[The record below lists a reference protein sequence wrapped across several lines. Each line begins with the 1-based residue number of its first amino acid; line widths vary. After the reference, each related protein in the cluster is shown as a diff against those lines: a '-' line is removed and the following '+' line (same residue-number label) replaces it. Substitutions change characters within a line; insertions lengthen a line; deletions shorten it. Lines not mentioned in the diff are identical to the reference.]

1 MTKKRRSKIRKSDIL
16 RNKKLLKR
24 YPWLMPRNIWTGKI
38 PEDYDFSYI
47 EWFGWPQGWNKA
59 FGTMFL
65 KEIGAEIKKSRLI
78 HFQVEQMK
86 EKYGQ
91 MRCYCTGYNRKTGD
105 IITKYEFLSENICI
119 TCGKPDVPMINNHG
133 WISPECLDC
142 FMRGERHYKNILKKQ
157 DKPFVPWTDEELRQ
171 KYQDAITEEADEN
184 GEYKMANQYTRRHW
198 DSITDKP
205 IDETFDITETANAIR
220 ERWKKRREQ
229 YAKRK
234 MAR

>member
-78 HFQVEQMK
+78 HFQVQQMK

-91 MRCYCTGYNRKTGD
+91 MRCY
-105 IITKYEFLSENICI
+105 
-119 TCGKPDVPMINNHG
+119 
-133 WISPECLDC
+133 
-142 FMRGERHYKNILKKQ
+142 
-157 DKPFVPWTDEELRQ
+157 
-171 KYQDAITEEADEN
+171 
-184 GEYKMANQYTRRHW
+184 
-198 DSITDKP
+198 
-205 IDETFDITETANAIR
+205 
-220 ERWKKRREQ
+220 
-229 YAKRK
+229 
-234 MAR
+234 